1 MLEKRKGR
9 TKVILLNVFNPYEI
23 SSTGVGLWISHAS
36 DNVFMDPGAARRQHA
51 RRTVNK
57 EVSRGPGCDGR

>member
-1 MLEKRKGR
+1 M
-9 TKVILLNVFNPYEI
+9 ILLNVFNPYEI